1 MIFCGI
7 LNLLLFNNILFLY
20 LQIIMSQSNCQR
32 SQDRVVLE
40 DCSDADA
47 DERDMLANALHQ
59 SLIDQDLQENNVI
72 LLEIKSYC

>member
-1 MIFCGI
+1 
-7 LNLLLFNNILFLY
+7 
-20 LQIIMSQSNCQR
+20 MSQSNCQR